1 MTEPLSKKVFKS
13 MSSAADDLIIRAQ
26 MPRDDGKGFMT
37 ASFPR
42 ANVEAVVDLGN
53 GGAGIVL
60 KSGAKLPVLMN
71 FDALEQAVFFADLR
85 RGSVLDLTPV
95 TGDVAAKAIFPDLSR
110 AFAKEAPRV
119 ETPRHGF
126 DDVPLRLAFFV
137 RQPSEQNFQMCVLD
151 EEDIN
156 WKSVTGHTDGRNG
169 PYTKMTLLY
178 GESPFG
184 GREIM
189 IDIPRARF
197 MELYNLAKMNGQEEL
212 DLRDETRRRDP
223 DAAQRPSPPRP
234 PPKPPSR
241 VG

>member
-1 MTEPLSKKVFKS
+1 MTEPLSRKLGKS
-13 MSSAADDLIIRAQ
+13 ISAPAEDLIIRAQ
-26 MPRDDGKGFMT
+26 VPRDDGQGFMK

-42 ANVEAVVDLGN
+42 ANVESIVDLGT
-53 GGAGIVL
+53 GCAGIVL
-60 KSGAKLPVLMN
+60 KSGAKLPVMMG
-71 FDALEQAVFFADLR
+71 FDALEQAVYFADLR
-85 RGSVLDLTPV
+85 RGAVLDLTPV
-95 TGDVAAKAIFPDLSR
+95 TGEVAARAAFPDLAR
-110 AFAKEAPRV
+110 AFAKEAP
-119 ETPRHGF
+119 PRRNSF
-126 DDVPLRLAFFV
+126 DDVPLRIAFFV
-137 RQPSEQNFQMCVLD
+137 RQPQEQNFQMCVLD

-156 WKSVTGHTDGRNG
+156 WKSVTGHSDGRNG

-189 IDIPRARF
+189 VDIPRARF

-223 DAAQRPSPPRP
+223 DAGKRPEPPKPPPR
-234 PPKPPSR
+234 PPSR